1 MHHVK
6 KKKKKVLYYQNAN
19 KLRHITLGFFKK
31 GVKTIRVSS
40 DFAPD
45 AALIE
50 KK

>member
-6 KKKKKVLYYQNAN
+6 TKQKNPLLPKCKQAQAYNTQIK
-19 KLRHITLGFFKK
+19 KK

-40 DFAPD
+40 NFAPD